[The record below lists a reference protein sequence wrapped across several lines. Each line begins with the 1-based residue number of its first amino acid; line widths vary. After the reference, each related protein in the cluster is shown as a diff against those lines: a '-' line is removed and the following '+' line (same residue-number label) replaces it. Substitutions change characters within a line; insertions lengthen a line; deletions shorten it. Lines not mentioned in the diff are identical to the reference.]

1 MPVIALPMA
10 LVFVVLLLAGVT
22 AMLGWRRL
30 SVLIWLFALAAMVY
44 AFQFHAT
51 SALNLSL

>member
-10 LVFVVLLLAGVT
+10 LVFVVLLLAAVT
-22 AMLGWRRL
+22 AMLGLRRVA
-30 SVLIWLFALAAMVY
+30 VLIWLVGLAAMVY

-51 SALNLSL
+51 SPLKIAL

>member
-10 LVFVVLLLAGVT
+10 LVFVVLLLAAVT
-22 AMLGWRRL
+22 AMVGLRKVA
-30 SVLIWLFALAAMVY
+30 VLIWLVALALMAY

-51 SALNLSL
+51 APLNISL